1 MVQVKSRRPH
11 GTGKGAGWTKA
22 PHAVRAIL
30 EGIVT
35 HLVRCSPRSTHD
47 AWLHPRVLT
56 PGPLVRLQPSCP
68 SGYRTRIDP
77 PPPRPAYP
85 TVSASDWRSRRSPR
99 TYGAG
104 SAGAPS
110 VTPVT
115 PSVAWS
121 PAQDEDVGITAGVH
135 HPLGHVHGELRHRF
149 DLRAG
154 FTIVQDET
162 EFGHPAVEMS
172 RLTQLRSAPRPTWAF
187 GKWCGRRR
195 DGPPPAVRLCSES
208 PGNFQSSGIDRR
220 QRLRYL
226 LGISAGNAG

>member
-1 MVQVKSRRPH
+1 MVQVKPRRPH

-47 AWLHPRVLT
+47 AWLHP
-56 PGPLVRLQPSCP
+56 PGSHA
-68 SGYRTRIDP
+68 G
-77 PPPRPAYP
+77 
-85 TVSASDWRSRRSPR
+85 TVSAAPAQLPQRVPDSHRSATAAARLPYRLCLRLEEPPIAQDVWRRLRW
-99 TYGAG
+99 G
-104 SAGAPS
+104 PS

-149 DLRAG
+149 DLRVG

-162 EFGHPAVEMS
+162 EFGHPAVEMR